1 MNYFSGVSLEFLITI
16 INPMKEKKSPIK
28 KKYASASTAK
38 VNPNRR
44 NANPTFCFFIFIT
57 PCYI

>member
-1 MNYFSGVSLEFLITI
+1 MEFLITI

-28 KKYASASTAK
+28 KKSVSAGTAK

-57 PCYI
+57 PLLYLD